1 MKDEKRELE
10 DRISEV
16 ANRQLQREQLL
27 MQRIKRLEQTIKENK
42 METRVKHLES
52 FRDFSVILSAVLVMI
67 KLFV

>member
-42 METRVKHLES
+42 METRVKNLES
-52 FRDFSVILSAVLVMI
+52 FRDFSVILSAVLIMI